1 MPEMQEQFPAAVQT
15 GNRSPAPRR
24 RAAFFVAPCSEL
36 NQGSGGLSQFQTT
49 RWSLVLEARAGDARS
64 RAALE
69 QLCRT
74 YRAPVIA
81 YIRSRGTSPV
91 DVEDLTQ
98 TFFVHFV
105 ERAFHARADPAR
117 GRFRAYLLTAV
128 KNFLADAREEAG
140 ARKRGGD
147 IQFRAL
153 DSTIGDD
160 SRQGSIADNEMPE
173 AVFDRAWAQAVLQA
187 ALHKLRK
194 EAKAAGKS
202 ALFDAL
208 SEFLVER
215 PDEADY
221 TRVAAALNLRRNTL
235 AVAVHRMRNR
245 LRDLV
250 CEELAQTAADDE
262 NLEQELDD
270 LRGCLSS
277 VL

>member
-1 MPEMQEQFPAAVQT
+1 M
-15 GNRSPAPRR
+15 
-24 RAAFFVAPCSEL
+24 
-36 NQGSGGLSQFQTT
+36 SQFQTT
-49 RWSLVLEARAGDARS
+49 RWSLVLEAGAGDARS
-64 RAALE
+64 RTALE

-81 YIRSRGTSPV
+81 YIRSRV
-91 DVEDLTQ
+91 ANADDVEDLAQ
-98 TFFVHFV
+98 TFFARFV

-128 KNFLADAREEAG
+128 KNFLADARDEAG

-147 IQFRAL
+147 IQFRTL
-153 DSTIGDD
+153 DSTIGDGN
-160 SRQGSIADNEMPE
+160 RQDGIADAEMPD

-187 ALHKLRK
+187 ALRKLRQ
-194 EAKAAGKS
+194 EAKTAGKS
-202 ALFDAL
+202 TLFDAL
-208 SEFLVER
+208 SEFLIER

-221 TRVAAALNLRRNTL
+221 TRVATALNLRRNTL

-250 CEELAQTAADDE
+250 CAELAHTAADDE
-262 NLEQELDD
+262 NLEQELDE
-270 LRGCLSS
+270 LRDCLHS